1 VCVILLGDTERGNLR
16 TDAVVR
22 QLFTVHPTT
31 PEPAL
36 SLLHSI
42 LSLGAALGPVDKCSS
57 DVYLVVERADGSK
70 SHPYNGTVIYCQS
83 ESVTDAFLDKF
94 KQAWRQSRR
103 PSIGSSV
110 VVVRGG
116 SLAQQRSR
124 SASAPAAGV
133 GAGNVFV
140 VNGPYGSPTLTLH
153 PHQGLVRFNP

>member
-1 VCVILLGDTERGNLR
+1 VCVILLGDTERGSLR
-16 TDAVVR
+16 THAVVR
-22 QLFTVHPTT
+22 QLLPVYPTT

-36 SLLHSI
+36 SLLHSM
-42 LSLGAALGPVDKCSS
+42 LSLGAALGPVEQCSS
-57 DVYLVVERADGSK
+57 DVYRVVERADGFK
-70 SHPYNGTVIYCQS
+70 SHPYNGKVIYCIS
-83 ESVTDAFLDKF
+83 DSVTDAFLSKC

-110 VVVRGG
+110 VVGRGG

-140 VNGPYGSPTLTLH
+140 VDGPYGSPTLTLH
-153 PHQGLVRFNP
+153 SHQGLLRLNP